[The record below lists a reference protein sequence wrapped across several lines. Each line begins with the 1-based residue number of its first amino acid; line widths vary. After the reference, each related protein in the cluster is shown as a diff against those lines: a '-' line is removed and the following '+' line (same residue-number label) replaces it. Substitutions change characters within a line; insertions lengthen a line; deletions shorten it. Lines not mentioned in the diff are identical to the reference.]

1 MNKKFADT
9 IIISK
14 APEWILDGS
23 LLPTQHYISFYYQNK
38 RPTLLSNP
46 LEQSDICADPLIKQI
61 KHWRARIISTDFEAY
76 PKNMS
81 YLIVV
86 DSSHQIFCSKRI
98 DPLLT
103 KPATEDI

>member
-46 LEQSDICADPLIKQI
+46 LEQSDICAEPLIKQI